1 MIGGREPKD
10 KEEQN
15 EKSKRNGDNTKVCET
30 NERSYR
36 NEMKCQ
42 RKWKVKLENESRKSV
57 N

>member
-1 MIGGREPKD
+1 MKGGRKPKD

-15 EKSKRNGDNTKVCET
+15 KKSKGNGDNTKVCET

-42 RKWKVKLENESRKSV
+42 RKWKVKFENESRKLV

>member
-1 MIGGREPKD
+1 MIGGREPED

-15 EKSKRNGDNTKVCET
+15 EKSNRSGDNTKVCET